1 MDDGDAHFSSTG
13 ASTDG
18 PQSWASSAQEGR
30 PAERI
35 SRRAFIRCAI
45 LLTLAFMTWQ
55 AVWAIVTPPFR
66 TPDEPTHYNSVLR
79 GATTFDWPAVG
90 TAGMEEGVMQA
101 ATEAGVLVDGVVGT
115 SRRDRTVLQET
126 EAVPSFYDAVITPHN
141 SRLHVRYTGDSRAET
156 RDQMTQHP
164 PLYYWMAGRLLR
176 TVGGSDWA
184 WDRQLLFLRLFSVV
198 LSAPVV
204 PCLVYAARR
213 IGLARHWSLTAG
225 TLVFFVPQLA
235 FVTAAVSNDSLSVG
249 AGAVTIAA
257 CAAAAFGTGSWR
269 SVVATGCALGL
280 GLWTKGLFLPMGL
293 VVGLAFL
300 SNGSIGPLSRRLIR
314 ATAAG
319 GLGVLVGGFWW
330 VRNLIAFGQLQPDG
344 MMRETANVNPQVGY
358 FLRTGGPTLLHSS
371 WGKLGWLEWQLPLP
385 LLLVLEIGTVALV
398 LVAFVRGRERLRL
411 GVLLAYYPLTLLV
424 LLGVS
429 WRAYA
434 HTGVVAGVQG
444 RYLFPGIVG
453 LLAIVAVAMA
463 LPDRRRAARSINGVA
478 DLPARSRVQTI
489 VGVVGFLVSACSLW
503 AWAHVCYPSG
513 AFGID
518 WDRWSLVAGLDPA
531 WLVVTACGG
540 VLALGVAVVVP
551 VVAGGVRDRR
561 CQ

>member
-1 MDDGDAHFSSTG
+1 MAEGDAQFSSGG
-13 ASTDG
+13 ASTSG
-18 PQSWASSAQEGR
+18 PESWARSVQAGR
-30 PAERI
+30 PVERI

-79 GATTFDWPAVG
+79 GAVTFDWPAAG

-101 ATEAGVLVDGVVGT
+101 ATEAGVLVDEVVGT

-141 SRLHVRYTGDSRAET
+141 NRLHVRYTGNSRAET

-164 PLYYWMAGRLLR
+164 PLYYWLAGRLLR

-184 WDRQLLFLRLFSVV
+184 WDRQLLFLRLLSIV
-198 LSAPVV
+198 LTAPLV
-204 PCLVYAARR
+204 PCLVYTARR

-235 FVTAAVSNDSLSVG
+235 FVTAAASNDSLSIG
-249 AGAVTIAA
+249 AGALTIAA

-269 SVVATGCALGL
+269 SVMATGCALGL

-300 SNGSIGPLSRRLIR
+300 SNRSIGPLSRRLIR

-319 GLGVLVGGFWW
+319 GLGVLLGGFWW
-330 VRNLIAFGQLQPDG
+330 VRNVLVFGQLQPDG
-344 MMRETANVNPQVGY
+344 MMRDAADVNPHLGY
-358 FLRTGGPTLLHSS
+358 FLRTGGPTLVHSS

-398 LVAFVRGRERLRL
+398 FVAFIRGRERLRL

-453 LLAIVAVAMA
+453 LLAIVAVAIA
-463 LPDRRRAARSINGVA
+463 LPDRRRAARSITGVA
-478 DLPARSRVQTI
+478 DLPACSRVQVI
-489 VGVVGFLVSACSLW
+489 VGVAGSLVSAYSLW

-518 WDRWSLVAGLDPA
+518 WDRWSLVAGLGPA

-540 VLALGVAVVVP
+540 VLALAAAAVVPAVS
-551 VVAGGVRDRR
+551 GGMRERR
-561 CQ
+561 RS